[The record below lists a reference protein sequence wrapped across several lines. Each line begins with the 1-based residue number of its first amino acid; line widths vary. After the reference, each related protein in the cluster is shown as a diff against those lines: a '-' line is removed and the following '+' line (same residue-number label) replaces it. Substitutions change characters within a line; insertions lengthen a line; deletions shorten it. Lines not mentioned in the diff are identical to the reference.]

1 MQKLIRFCRRETA
14 PSYFS
19 QMLQRRWIM
28 AFNQIHELR
37 RKKERG
43 EPIVSITAYDLFT
56 AKLAESA
63 GVDFVL
69 VGDSMGNVIQG
80 HETTVPVTLDD
91 VIYHT
96 KIVTANIQDILVIGD
111 MPFGTF
117 KVSADETVHNAL
129 RLFKE
134 SGCGAVKMEGADE
147 TNLEAIPKLIKLG
160 IPVMGHLGLL
170 PQRVHTTGGYV
181 IQGRS
186 DASRA
191 RLLAEAKA
199 LEAAGAFAIVLECVE
214 GHSAELITQT
224 VKTPTI
230 GIGSGPGTDGQILVI
245 HDALGMQARYMPKF
259 ARRFANL
266 FDEGAKGLKEYADA
280 VRDRTFPGA
289 SEYTLV
295 PQKAVAQAE
304 DEGKEGAKP
313 A

>member
-1 MQKLIRFCRRETA
+1 
-14 PSYFS
+14 
-19 QMLQRRWIM
+19 M

-43 EPIVSITAYDLFT
+43 KPIVSITAYDLFT
-56 AKLAESA
+56 AKLAQNA

-96 KIVTANIQDILVIGD
+96 KIVVANIQDTLVVGD

-117 KVSADETVHNAL
+117 KVNADETVHNAL

-147 TNLEAIPKLIKLG
+147 TNLEAIPRLIKLG

-170 PQRVHTTGGYV
+170 PQRVHATGGYR
-181 IQGRS
+181 IQGKTESSRS
-186 DASRA
+186 

-199 LEAAGAFAIVLECVE
+199 LETAGVFAIVLECVE
-214 GHSAELITQT
+214 GRTAEMITEALK
-224 VKTPTI
+224 VPTI

-259 ARRFANL
+259 ARKFANL
-266 FDEGAKGLKEYADA
+266 FDEGAKGLKEYADG
-280 VRDRTFPGA
+280 VREGSFPGA

-295 PQKAVAQAE
+295 PQKADAQAD
-304 DEGKEGAKP
+304 DESNEGAKP

>member
-1 MQKLIRFCRRETA
+1 
-14 PSYFS
+14 
-19 QMLQRRWIM
+19 M

-56 AKLAESA
+56 AKLAQSA
-63 GVDFVL
+63 GVEFVL

-96 KIVTANIQDILVIGD
+96 KIVVANMRDILIVGD

-117 KVSADETVHNAL
+117 KVNADETVHNAL

-147 TNLEAIPKLIKLG
+147 TNLEAIPRLIKLG

-170 PQRVHTTGGYV
+170 PQRVHATGGYR
-181 IQGRS
+181 IQGKTESSRS
-186 DASRA
+186 

-199 LEAAGAFAIVLECVE
+199 LETAGVFAIVLECVE
-214 GHSAELITQT
+214 GRTAEMITEALK
-224 VKTPTI
+224 VPTI

-259 ARRFANL
+259 ARKFASL
-266 FDEGAKGLKEYADA
+266 FDEGAKGLKKYADA
-280 VRDRTFPGA
+280 VREGSFPGA
-289 SEYTLV
+289 SEYTLI
-295 PQKAVAQAE
+295 PQKAEVQAKV
-304 DEGKEGAKP
+304 EGKEGAKP

>member
-1 MQKLIRFCRRETA
+1 
-14 PSYFS
+14 
-19 QMLQRRWIM
+19 M

-56 AKLAESA
+56 AKLAQSA

-80 HETTVPVTLDD
+80 HETTVPVTLDE

-96 KIVTANIQDILVIGD
+96 KIVVANTQGILVVGD

-117 KVSADETVHNAL
+117 KVNADETVHNAL
-129 RLFKE
+129 RLFKDA
-134 SGCGAVKMEGADE
+134 GCGAVKMEGADE
-147 TNLEAIPKLIKLG
+147 TNLEAIPRLIKLG

-170 PQRVHTTGGYV
+170 PQRVHATGGYA
-181 IQGRS
+181 IQGKS
-186 DASRA
+186 EASRA

-199 LEAAGAFAIVLECVE
+199 LEAAGAFAIVFECVE
-214 GHSAELITQT
+214 GYSAKIITDALK
-224 VKTPTI
+224 VPTI
-230 GIGSGPGTDGQILVI
+230 GIGSGPGTSGQILVI

-266 FDEGAKGLKEYADA
+266 FDEGAKGLIDYADA
-280 VRDRTFPGA
+280 VRNGSFPGA
-289 SEYTLV
+289 AEYTLV
-295 PQKAVAQAE
+295 PQKAEEQAE
-304 DEGKEGAKP
+304 NQEGEKP

>member
-1 MQKLIRFCRRETA
+1 
-14 PSYFS
+14 
-19 QMLQRRWIM
+19 M
-28 AFNQIHELR
+28 ALYRIHELR

-43 EPIVSITAYDLFT
+43 EPIISITAYDLFT
-56 AKLAESA
+56 AKLAQSA

-80 HETTVPVTLDD
+80 YETTVPVTLDE

-96 KIVTANIQDILVIGD
+96 KIVVANIQDILVVGD
-111 MPFGTF
+111 MPFGSF
-117 KVSADETVHNAL
+117 KVSTDETVHNAL

-147 TNLEAIPKLIKLG
+147 TNLEAIPKLVKLG

-170 PQRVHTTGGYV
+170 PQRVHATGGYT
-181 IQGRS
+181 IQGKNEGS
-186 DASRA
+186 KSR
-191 RLLAEAKA
+191 LFAEAKA
-199 LEAAGAFAIVLECVE
+199 LEAAGVFAIVLECVE
-214 GHSAELITQT
+214 GHAANMITQDLK
-224 VKTPTI
+224 VPTI

-245 HDALGMQARYMPKF
+245 HDALGMQAHYMPKF
-259 ARRFANL
+259 ARKFANL

-280 VRDRTFPGA
+280 VRDGTFPGA

-295 PQKAVAQAE
+295 PQKAELKAE
-304 DEGKEGAKP
+304 DENKEGVKP